1 MAFALNSATQA
12 TKLVQIA
19 PSARKHATSAR
30 HVLRLS
36 SRRSTTMASSH
47 TNTRFNNDVVWT
59 ESQDTDESFDLYTI
73 SFVDAVWLLLYML
86 VYCWGS

>member
-1 MAFALNSATQA
+1 
-12 TKLVQIA
+12 
-19 PSARKHATSAR
+19 
-30 HVLRLS
+30 
-36 SRRSTTMASSH
+36 MASSH

-86 VYCWGS
+86 VYWWGS